1 MAVAALIPSTGG
13 ATNTQNYSVLGLAT
27 ASQSAVQV
35 LGKNQ
40 IFTIVV
46 TGTAAAL
53 VGGANIAF
61 GLSTGTTATASAAN
75 FLIPFGVPMTFDLG
89 QAADCFQISNN
100 SGNPVNI
107 YILRTNVE

>member
-27 ASQSAVQV
+27 GGASAVQV

-40 IFTIVV
+40 IFTIVIS
-46 TGTAAAL
+46 GTAAVL
-53 VGGANIAF
+53 VGGASIAF
-61 GLSTGTTATASAAN
+61 GLSTGTTASATAAN
-75 FLIPFGVPMTFDLG
+75 FQIPFGVPMTFDLG
-89 QAADCFQISNN
+89 QAADCFQIFNN
-100 SGNPVNI
+100 SGNPINI